1 MAQEDNAQTDEPTE
15 APQHGAAA
23 PQPALVATPH
33 YRKSLLMI
41 ALEVVLISGGVFL
54 GLMGEQWRER
64 TEQRELANEALR
76 RFRTEIRTNR
86 GSVAAKVDYHAK
98 LHREIQAYFE
108 TKGEASVNMSQ
119 GLSPVFFEQAAWDL
133 AIATQALAY
142 MDADLSFAI
151 SRVYTIQQGYAGH
164 QATVAPTVMFGRS
177 PTQDPEAFW
186 RPVLWYLGDISFFDP
201 TLLKAYDEILP
212 RIDRAL
218 GESSEAH

>member
-1 MAQEDNAQTDEPTE
+1 MP
-15 APQHGAAA
+15 
-23 PQPALVATPH
+23 
-33 YRKSLLMI
+33 LMI

-86 GSVAAKVDYHAK
+86 DSVAAKVDYHAR

>member
-1 MAQEDNAQTDEPTE
+1 MTQEDQAKADEPAE
-15 APQHGAAA
+15 APQHGAAFT
-23 PQPALVATPH
+23 QPALITPH

-41 ALEVVLISGGVFL
+41 GLEVLLISGGVFL

-64 TEQRELANEALR
+64 TEQRELANNALR
-76 RFRTEIRTNR
+76 RFRTEIQANR
-86 GSVAAKVDYHAK
+86 SAVAAKVEYHAK
-98 LHREIQAYFE
+98 LRSEVQAYFK
-108 TKGEASVNMSQ
+108 TKGNANVNMSQ
-119 GLSPVFFEQAAWDL
+119 GLGPVFFEQAAWDL

-142 MDADLSFAI
+142 MDADLSFSI

-164 QATVAPTVMFGRS
+164 QATVAPTIIFGRS

-201 TLLKAYDEILP
+201 EILKAYDDILP

-218 GESSEAH
+218 GEPTSAP

>member
-1 MAQEDNAQTDEPTE
+1 
-15 APQHGAAA
+15 
-23 PQPALVATPH
+23 
-33 YRKSLLMI
+33 
-41 ALEVVLISGGVFL
+41 
-54 GLMGEQWRER
+54 
-64 TEQRELANEALR
+64 
-76 RFRTEIRTNR
+76 
-86 GSVAAKVDYHAK
+86 
-98 LHREIQAYFE
+98 
-108 TKGEASVNMSQ
+108 MSQ

-201 TLLKAYDEILP
+201 TLLKAYDETLP